1 MALPEF
7 HFEPPLEQATEI
19 LQVTQVS
26 DELSFLNCACKMA
39 AARLQRSSSHLVLKF
54 ALVVVAI
61 SSFRCV
67 NRDLKLI
74 QLHNAT
80 ITNRYSR

>member
-7 HFEPPLEQATEI
+7 YFEPPLKQATEI
-19 LQVTQVS
+19 LQLTQVR
-26 DELSFLNCACKMA
+26 DELSFLICTCKMA
-39 AARLQRSSSHLVLKF
+39 AARLERSPSHLVLKF
-54 ALVVVAI
+54 ALVVVVI